1 MDVNRNGD
9 DISYDIAI
17 CSKLNKETYQ
27 SFCHWL
33 LAICY
38 NSSYLQICVVYDAQ
52 SAQIQQFLFARDI
65 NIVKLKLG
73 LTNLSQYSKLVFEYQ
88 RATKDWSMRL
98 SINSLSPYA
107 LSLFILI
114 FLRRESVNLLA
125 SFCEWN
131 SIHGNSRHSNDLCKA
146 KP

>member
-52 SAQIQQFLFARDI
+52 SAQIQQFLFARNI
-65 NIVKLKLG
+65 NIVKLKLD
-73 LTNLSQYSKLVFEYQ
+73 LTNLSQYSILVFEYQ

-107 LSLFILI
+107 LSLSLYFDISKKRVSQPVGIL
-114 FLRRESVNLLA
+114 LWVKVYT
-125 SFCEWN
+125 W
-131 SIHGNSRHSNDLCKA
+131 K
-146 KP
+146 

>member
-9 DISYDIAI
+9 DILAI

-33 LAICY
+33 LTIYY

-98 SINSLSPYA
+98 SINSRSPYP
-107 LSLFILI
+107 LSLSL

-125 SFCEWN
+125 SFCEWK